1 MTASLAGPGCGRKS
15 LILDYNC
22 VVVVVVV
29 CYVVVVT
36 IKLDYI
42 QDIFGKI
49 MLIFLLGL
57 SLHSDY
63 VHTKCQALS

>member
-15 LILDYNC
+15 LILDYIR
-22 VVVVVVV
+22 VVVV